1 MPITVTA
8 VPSVPDDAGLVGV
21 PIASDA
27 TIDDEL
33 ADQGFEGKLGQTA
46 RVNGRIAVGVGP
58 AGAVDAEVIRRASAA
73 LVKAAW
79 KRPAVVSSLLEAVPA
94 DGDRVGAAQA
104 AAEGALLA
112 AYRFGR
118 YKKDAGEA
126 VLGSVTLV
134 AKGGKR
140 VRDAVDRGVLVANAV
155 TFARD
160 LINTPAGDL
169 TPALFADRAVEVA
182 TAAGLGVEVIDE
194 KQAAKLGLG
203 GLVGVGKGSENPPRM
218 VKLTYVPTAKPRGHL
233 ALVGKG
239 ITFDSG
245 GLSIKTG
252 DGMMTMKTDM
262 SGAAAVLATMSV
274 LPTLA
279 PPVQVTG
286 YLCLAENMLSGR
298 AIRPGDV
305 LRIKNGTTVEVLNT
319 DAEGRLVLAD
329 GLAYALEGG
338 RPDAMVDIA
347 TLTGAIAVAL
357 GRRTAGLFSSDDAL
371 AAALGEAASRA
382 GERVWRL
389 PLVED
394 YRPALASSVADLTNV
409 GKAPE
414 TSAGSITAALFLR
427 EFSGG
432 VPWAHLDIANTARSD
447 ADDGEISKGGTG
459 WGVRTLLA
467 WLAGPDT
474 PDTSYSPGTSYTP
487 GARDIRDAP
496 DVPGVP
502 SAPAAS
508 R

>member
-27 TIDDEL
+27 AIDDEL

-79 KRPAVVSSLLEAVPA
+79 KRPAVVSSLLEALPA
-94 DGDRVGAAQA
+94 DGGRVGAAQA

-279 PPVQVTG
+279 PPVRVTG

-329 GLAYALEGG
+329 GLSLAAADQ
-338 RPDAMVDIA
+338 PDAIVDIA
-347 TLTGAIAVAL
+347 TLTGACMVAL
-357 GRRTAGLFSSDDAL
+357 GPRIAGLMGNDDGWSAQVQAAADRADEAVWPLPLPTEYRKDLESEVADLKNVASGRGGGALHAGLFL
-371 AAALGEAASRA
+371 Q
-382 GERVWRL
+382 
-389 PLVED
+389 
-394 YRPALASSVADLTNV
+394 
-409 GKAPE
+409 
-414 TSAGSITAALFLR
+414 
-427 EFSGG
+427 EFVDGT
-432 VPWAHLDIANTARSD
+432 PWVHLDIAGPSRYESD
-447 ADDGEISKGGTG
+447 DAYVPKGGTG
-459 WGVRTLLA
+459 FGVRTLVETVTGFRKL
-467 WLAGPDT
+467 
-474 PDTSYSPGTSYTP
+474 
-487 GARDIRDAP
+487 R
-496 DVPGVP
+496 
-502 SAPAAS
+502 
-508 R
+508 